1 MNIIGTIISGYKI
14 TEFIDSGGFGSV
26 YKAEKNGITYAI
38 KIFREDYVLKE
49 YREKGENN
57 RIKREIDIM
66 KSVSHPSLIKYIDD
80 FKEILAGVPSY
91 FLVMEYA
98 EGMNLRKLLTQKELT
113 EEEAI
118 IIFSKILDGIEALHS
133 IRGSNDDKGI
143 IHRDLKP
150 ENIIINNK
158 GEVKILDYGLSKIID
173 YTSITSTG
181 EVMGSP
187 IYMSPEQ
194 VKDSKHIDKRSDL
207 YTLGLILY
215 EMLTKRLPYSAT
227 NIPEL
232 FQKILNEQPIPPR
245 RWKPLI
251 KNEIENI
258 ILKLLEKEPY
268 KRFSSISE
276 LITAIKNLNGN
287 IPAKHYDTSIRAYIR
302 LYNEKS
308 AIENFSKRYKKE
320 INVIF
325 PINYQNLRQT
335 KNILPM
341 LHKGNFNIIIDPAT
355 IRLAYSAQQDVKGLQ
370 ELPYFPDNFNVISP
384 SYLSD
389 NQKKKEYVKQVI
401 DAQAKLLPNILL
413 SPFHYVHN
421 TNIPA
426 THKRNPVEEWFD
438 LDIKLIKESI
448 DYKNS
453 IPEYRDIPLYA
464 GICINSESLIDQT
477 FKEDFLNIFSSLAC
491 DGYLIYVDNIS
502 NETNSATL
510 FHYITTLTLLQKYT
524 NKPVIAGRVS
534 PGIGLGLISAGISGF
549 STGTARFES
558 FYEDLYKEAT
568 DAYNMYERYYFPEL
582 LGTIAIQRSNPVKLR
597 QIFDTL
603 GYCNCHYCSGKN
615 YIEIIKSPNNKLH
628 FLENLHQEVDY
639 LKSIQEK
646 DRLPYFINRIN
657 DALVNYGKLKSV
669 FKATDYAHLQ
679 NWKKVFEALNKK

>member
-1 MNIIGTIISGYKI
+1 MNMIGTTINGYQI

-26 YKAEKNGITYAI
+26 YKAEKDGILYAI

-66 KSVSHPSLIKYIDD
+66 KSVSHPSLIKYVDN
-80 FKEILAGVPSY
+80 FKEIISGVPSY

-98 EGMNLRKLLTQKELT
+98 EGINLKKYLAEKPIT
-113 EEEAI
+113 EKEAI
-118 IIFSKILDGIEALHS
+118 RIFLKILEGINALHS
-133 IRGSNDDKGI
+133 VRGSDDNKGI

-150 ENIIINNK
+150 ENIIVN
-158 GEVKILDYGLSKIID
+158 GEKIKILDYGLSKIID

-215 EMLTKRLPYSAT
+215 EMLTNKLPYSAS

-245 RWKPLI
+245 RWDPLI
-251 KNEIENI
+251 NNELENI

-268 KRFSSISE
+268 KRFSNVDE
-276 LITAIKNLNGN
+276 LSNAIKNINGTLP
-287 IPAKHYDTSIRAYIR
+287 IKKYDTSIRAYIR

-308 AIENFSKRYKKE
+308 AIENFSSRYKKE

-370 ELPYFPDNFNVISP
+370 ELPYFPDDFNVISP
-384 SYLSD
+384 SYLKD
-389 NQKKKEYVKQVI
+389 NQKKKEYVKKVI
-401 DAQAKLLPNILL
+401 DAQFNLSPDILL
-413 SPFHYVHN
+413 TPFHYVHN

-426 THKRNPVEEWFD
+426 TRRRNPVEEWFD

-453 IPEYRDIPLYA
+453 IPEYEDIPLYA
-464 GICINSESLIDQT
+464 GICINSESLSDQT

-502 NETNSATL
+502 NETNSTSL
-510 FHYITTLTLLQKYT
+510 YHYITTLTTLQKYT

-534 PGIGLGLISAGISGF
+534 PGIGLGLISVGISAF

-582 LGTIAIQRSNPVKLR
+582 LGTIAIDRKRPIKLK

-603 GYCNCHYCSGKN
+603 GFCNCHYCTGKT
-615 YIEIIKSPNNKLH
+615 YIDIIKSPNNKLH
-628 FLENLHQEVDY
+628 FLENLHKEVDY
-639 LKSIQEK
+639 LKTISESK
-646 DRLPYFINRIN
+646 RLAYFINRIN
-657 DALVNYGKLKSV
+657 EAIANYEKLKSV
-669 FKATDYAHLQ
+669 FKSSDYAHLQ
-679 NWKKVFEALNKK
+679 NWKKVFEALNK

>member
-1 MNIIGTIISGYKI
+1 MNIIGTTIRGYKI
-14 TEFIDSGGFGSV
+14 TEFIDSGSFGSV
-26 YKAEKNGITYAI
+26 YKSEKEGVLYAI

-66 KSVSHPSLIKYIDD
+66 KSVSHPSLIKYVDD
-80 FKEILAGVPSY
+80 FKETISGVPSY
-91 FLVMEYA
+91 FLIMEYA
-98 EGMNLRKLLTQKELT
+98 EGINLRRLLQKKELT
-113 EEEAI
+113 EKDAI
-118 IIFSKILDGIEALHS
+118 QIFFKILEGIEALHS
-133 IRGSNDDKGI
+133 VRGTDDDRGI

-150 ENIIINNK
+150 ENIIIN
-158 GEVKILDYGLSKIID
+158 GERIKILDYGLSKIID

-187 IYMSPEQ
+187 VYMSPEQ

-215 EMLTKRLPYSAT
+215 EMLTKKLPYSASS
-227 NIPEL
+227 IPEL

-251 KNEIENI
+251 NNGIENI

-268 KRFSSISE
+268 KRFNSPSE
-276 LITAIKNLNGN
+276 IIDAIRNVNGT
-287 IPAKHYDTSIRAYIR
+287 IQTPKYDTSTRVYIR

-308 AIENFSKRYKKE
+308 AIENFAKRYNKE

-384 SYLSD
+384 SYLND

-401 DAQAKLLPNILL
+401 DEQAKLLPNILL
-413 SPFHYVHN
+413 TPFHYVHN

-426 THKRNPVEEWFD
+426 THRRNPVEEWFD

-453 IPEYRDIPLYA
+453 QPNYSIFPLYA
-464 GICINSESLIDQT
+464 GICINSESLLDQT

-510 FHYITTLTLLQKYT
+510 FHYISTLTALQRYT

-582 LGTIAIQRSNPVKLR
+582 LGTVAIQRKNPVKLK
-597 QIFDTL
+597 QIFDNI
-603 GYCNCHYCSGKN
+603 GYCNCYYCSGKS
-615 YIEIIKSPNNKLH
+615 YIEMIDAPNNKLH
-628 FLENLHQEVDY
+628 FLENIHREIDH
-639 LKSIQEK
+639 LKTINNK
-646 DRLPYFINRIN
+646 DRIAYFINRIDN
-657 DALVNYGKLKSV
+657 ALTNYGKLTSV
-669 FKATDYAHLQ
+669 FKPTDYAHLQ
-679 NWKKVFEALNKK
+679 NWKKVFEALNK

>member
-1 MNIIGTIISGYKI
+1 MNITGTIINEYKI
-14 TEFIDSGGFGSV
+14 IKFIDSGGFGSV
-26 YKAEKNGITYAI
+26 YKAEKDGILYAI

-66 KSVSHPSLIKYIDD
+66 KSISHPNLIKYIDD
-80 FKEILAGVPSY
+80 FKETISGVPSY

-98 EGMNLRKLLTQKELT
+98 EGINLRNLLNQKELS
-113 EEEAI
+113 ENEAI
-118 IIFSKILDGIEALHS
+118 KLFIEILNGIEALHS
-133 IRGSNDDKGI
+133 VRGTNDDTGI

-150 ENIIINNK
+150 ENIIVNNGK
-158 GEVKILDYGLSKIID
+158 VKIIDYGISKIID

-215 EMLTKRLPYSAT
+215 EMLTNKLPYSAS

-251 KNEIENI
+251 NNEVENI

-268 KRFSSISE
+268 KRFSSTNE
-276 LITAIKNLNGN
+276 LLDSIQNINGATQ
-287 IPAKHYDTSIRAYIR
+287 IQKFDTSIRAYIR

-308 AIENFSKRYKKE
+308 AIENFSKRYNNE

-370 ELPYFPDNFNVISP
+370 ELPYFPNEFNVISP
-384 SYLSD
+384 AYLKD
-389 NQKKKEYVKQVI
+389 NQKKKEYVKKVI
-401 DAQAKLLPNILL
+401 DAQANLSPDILL
-413 SPFHYVHN
+413 TPFHYVHN

-426 THKRNPVEEWFD
+426 TRRRNPVEEWFD

-453 IPEYRDIPLYA
+453 ITEYSEIPLYA
-464 GICINSESLIDQT
+464 GICINSESLLDQT

-491 DGYLIYVDNIS
+491 DGYLIYVDNIN
-502 NETNSATL
+502 NETNSTSL
-510 FHYITTLTLLQKYT
+510 FHYITTLTTLQKYT
-524 NKPVIAGRVS
+524 KKPVIAGRVS

-568 DAYNMYERYYFPEL
+568 DAYNMYERYYFPDL
-582 LGTIAIQRSNPVKLR
+582 LGTVAIQRKNPVKLK
-597 QIFDTL
+597 QIFDNI
-603 GYCNCHYCSGKN
+603 GYCNCHYCSGKS
-615 YIEIIKSPNNKLH
+615 YIEMIDAPNNKLH
-628 FLENLHQEVDY
+628 FLENLHKEVDY
-639 LKSIQEK
+639 LKTIPENK
-646 DRLPYFINRIN
+646 RIAYFNNRI
-657 DALVNYGKLKSV
+657 DKALANYKKLKGV
-669 FKATDYAHLQ
+669 FKSSDYSHLQ
-679 NWKKVFEALNKK
+679 NWKKVFEALNK

>member
-1 MNIIGTIISGYKI
+1 MNIIGTTIKGYKI

-26 YKAEKNGITYAI
+26 YKAEKDGTVYAI

-80 FKEILAGVPSY
+80 FKETISGVPSY

-98 EGMNLRKLLTQKELT
+98 EGHNLRKLLSAKEIT
-113 EEEAI
+113 EDEAI
-118 IIFSKILDGIEALHS
+118 IIFLKILEGINALHT
-133 IRGSNDDKGI
+133 IRGTDDDKGI

-150 ENIIINNK
+150 ENIIINGDK
-158 GEVKILDYGLSKIID
+158 IKILDYGLSKIID

-187 IYMSPEQ
+187 VYMSPEQ

-215 EMLTKRLPYSAT
+215 EMLTNKLPYSAS

-251 KNEIENI
+251 NNEIENI

-268 KRFSSISE
+268 KRFGSANE
-276 LITAIKNLNGN
+276 LLNAIKSINGTV
-287 IPAKHYDTSIRAYIR
+287 PKQEFDTSIRAYIR

-308 AIENFSKRYKKE
+308 AIDNFSKRYQKE

-355 IRLAYSAQQDVKGLQ
+355 IRLTYSAQQDVIGLQ
-370 ELPYFPDNFNVISP
+370 ELPYFPNDFNVISP
-384 SYLSD
+384 SYLKD

-401 DAQAKLLPNILL
+401 DAQANLKPNILL

-426 THKRNPVEEWFD
+426 TNRRNPVEEWFD

-453 IPEYRDIPLYA
+453 TPAYEKIPLFA
-464 GICINSESLIDQT
+464 GICINSQSLIEQD
-477 FKEDFLNIFSSLAC
+477 FKEEFLNIFSSLNC

-502 NETNSATL
+502 NETNSTTL
-510 FHYITTLTLLQKYT
+510 FHYITTLTTLQKYT

-582 LGTIAIQRSNPVKLR
+582 LGTVAIQRKNPVKLK

-603 GYCNCHYCSGKN
+603 GFCNCHYCSGKS
-615 YIEIIKSPNNKLH
+615 YVEMIDAPNNKLH
-628 FLENLHQEVDY
+628 FLENLHKEIDY
-639 LKSIQEK
+639 LKTIPENE
-646 DRLPYFINRIN
+646 RMTNFITRI
-657 DALVNYGKLKSV
+657 DEALVNYGKLKNI
-669 FKATDYAHLQ
+669 FKSSDYAHLH
-679 NWKKVFEALNKK
+679 NWKKVFETLNK

>member
-1 MNIIGTIISGYKI
+1 MNIIGTSINGYKI

-26 YKAEKNGITYAI
+26 YKAEKDGIVYAI

-57 RIKREIDIM
+57 RILREIDIM
-66 KSVSHPSLIKYIDD
+66 KSVSHPNLIKYIDD
-80 FKEILAGVPSY
+80 FKEIIAGVPSY

-98 EGMNLRKLLTQKELT
+98 EGTNLRKLLTHKELT
-113 EEEAI
+113 ENETI
-118 IIFSKILDGIEALHS
+118 TIFSKILDGIEALHS
-133 IRGSNDDKGI
+133 IRGIDDDKGI

-150 ENIIINNK
+150 ENIIINNN
-158 GEVKILDYGLSKIID
+158 GDVKILDYGLSKIID

-194 VKDSKHIDKRSDL
+194 VKGSKHIDKRSDL

-215 EMLTKRLPYSAT
+215 EMLTQKLPYSAT

-245 RWKPLI
+245 RWNPLI
-251 KNEIENI
+251 NNEIENI
-258 ILKLLEKEPY
+258 ILNLLEKEPY
-268 KRFSSISE
+268 KRLSSVSE
-276 LITAIKNLNGN
+276 LIIAIKNLNGN
-287 IPAKHYDTSIRAYIR
+287 LPAKHYDTSIRAYIR

-308 AIENFSKRYKKE
+308 AIENFSKRYKQA

-341 LHKGNFNIIIDPAT
+341 LQKGKFNIIIDPAT

-370 ELPYFPDNFNVISP
+370 ELPYFPNDFNVISP
-384 SYLSD
+384 AYLSD

-401 DAQAKLLPNILL
+401 DAQANLLPNILL

-421 TNIPA
+421 TNVPA
-426 THKRNPVEEWFD
+426 TNRRNPVEEWFD

-453 IPEYRDIPLYA
+453 VPKYMNIPLYA
-464 GICINSESLIDQT
+464 GICINSESLLDQT
-477 FKEDFLNIFSSLAC
+477 FKDEFLNIFSSLAC

-510 FHYITTLTLLQKYT
+510 FHYITTLTTLQKYT
-524 NKPVIAGRVS
+524 NKPVIVGRVS
-534 PGIGLGLISAGISGF
+534 PGIGLGLISSGISGF
-549 STGTARFES
+549 STGTARFET

-582 LGTIAIQRSNPVKLR
+582 LGTVAIQRKNPVKLK

-603 GYCNCHYCSGKN
+603 GYCDCHYCAGKN
-615 YIEIIKSPNNKLH
+615 YIDIIKSPNNKLH

-639 LKSIQEK
+639 LKSIK
-646 DRLPYFINRIN
+646 DNERIPYFINRI
-657 DALVNYGKLKSV
+657 DKALANYGKLRSV
-669 FKATDYAHLQ
+669 FKTTDYAHLQ
-679 NWKKVFEALNKK
+679 NWKRVFETLNK

>member
-1 MNIIGTIISGYKI
+1 
-14 TEFIDSGGFGSV
+14 
-26 YKAEKNGITYAI
+26 
-38 KIFREDYVLKE
+38 
-49 YREKGENN
+49 
-57 RIKREIDIM
+57 M

-80 FKEILAGVPSY
+80 FKETISGVPSY

-98 EGMNLRKLLTQKELT
+98 EGVNLRKFLSGKSLT
-113 EEEAI
+113 EEEALK
-118 IIFSKILDGIEALHS
+118 IFLKILEGINVLHS
-133 IRGSNDDKGI
+133 IRGPEDDKGI

-150 ENIIINNK
+150 ENIIVN
-158 GEVKILDYGLSKIID
+158 GEQIKTLDYGLSKIID

-215 EMLTKRLPYSAT
+215 EMLTNKLPYSAT
-227 NIPEL
+227 IIPEL
-232 FQKILNEQPIPPR
+232 FQKILYEQPIPPR

-251 KNEIENI
+251 NNEVENI
-258 ILKLLEKEPY
+258 ILKLLEKEPH
-268 KRFSSISE
+268 KRYSSAEE
-276 LITAIKNLNGN
+276 LLNAIININGTRT
-287 IPAKHYDTSIRAYIR
+287 IKEFDTSIRAYIR

-308 AIENFSKRYKKE
+308 AIENFSKRYQKE

-370 ELPYFPDNFNVISP
+370 ELPYFPDNFYVISP
-384 SYLSD
+384 SYLIN

-401 DAQAKLLPNILL
+401 DAQANLEPNIFLT
-413 SPFHYVHN
+413 PFHYVYN
-421 TNIPA
+421 TNFPA
-426 THKRNPVEEWFD
+426 THRRNPVEEWFD

-453 IPEYRDIPLYA
+453 IPDYSTIPLYA
-464 GICINSESLIDQT
+464 GICINSQSLVDTT
-477 FKEDFLNIFSSLAC
+477 FKEDFLNIFSSLTC

-502 NETNSATL
+502 NETNSTTL
-510 FHYITTLTLLQKYT
+510 FHYITTLTTLQKYT

-534 PGIGLGLISAGISGF
+534 PGIGLGLISSGISGF

-582 LGTIAIQRSNPVKLR
+582 LGTIAIERRKPIKLK
-597 QIFDTL
+597 QIFNTL
-603 GYCNCHYCSGKN
+603 GYCNCHYCSGKT
-615 YIEIIKSPNNKLH
+615 YIDIIKSPNNKLH
-628 FLENLHQEVDY
+628 FLENLHKEVDY
-639 LKSIQEK
+639 LKTIQENE
-646 DRLPYFINRIN
+646 RITYFIDRI
-657 DALVNYGKLKSV
+657 DEAIANYGKLKSV
-669 FKATDYAHLQ
+669 FKSSDYIHLQ
-679 NWKKVFEALNKK
+679 NWKKVFKALNK

>member
-1 MNIIGTIISGYKI
+1 MNIIGTNINGYKI

-26 YKAEKNGITYAI
+26 YKAEKDGIVYAI

-57 RIKREIDIM
+57 RILREIDIM
-66 KSVSHPSLIKYIDD
+66 KSVSHPNLIKYIDD
-80 FKEILAGVPSY
+80 FKEIIAGVPSY

-98 EGMNLRKLLTQKELT
+98 EGTNLRKLLTHKELT
-113 EEEAI
+113 EKETI
-118 IIFSKILDGIEALHS
+118 TIFSKILYGIEALHS
-133 IRGSNDDKGI
+133 IRGSDDDKGI

-158 GEVKILDYGLSKIID
+158 EDVKILDYGLSKIID

-215 EMLTKRLPYSAT
+215 EMLTQKLPYSAT

-245 RWKPLI
+245 RWNPLI
-251 KNEIENI
+251 NNEIENI
-258 ILKLLEKEPY
+258 ILNLLEKEPY
-268 KRFSSISE
+268 KRLSSVSE
-276 LITAIKNLNGN
+276 LIIAIKNLNGN
-287 IPAKHYDTSIRAYIR
+287 LPAKHYDTSIRAYIR

-308 AIENFSKRYKKE
+308 AIENFSKRYKQE

-341 LHKGNFNIIIDPAT
+341 LQKGKFNIIIDPAT

-370 ELPYFPDNFNVISP
+370 ELPYFPNDFNVISP
-384 SYLSD
+384 AYLSD

-401 DAQAKLLPNILL
+401 DAQANLLPNILL

-421 TNIPA
+421 TNVPA
-426 THKRNPVEEWFD
+426 TNRRNPVEEWFD

-453 IPEYRDIPLYA
+453 VPKYMNIPLYA
-464 GICINSESLIDQT
+464 GICINSESLLDQT
-477 FKEDFLNIFSSLAC
+477 FKDEFLNIFSSLAC

-510 FHYITTLTLLQKYT
+510 FHYITTLTTLQKYT

-534 PGIGLGLISAGISGF
+534 PGIGLGLISSGISGF
-549 STGTARFES
+549 STGTARFET

-582 LGTIAIQRSNPVKLR
+582 LGTVAIQRKNPVKLK

-603 GYCNCHYCSGKN
+603 GYCNCHYCAGKN
-615 YIEIIKSPNNKLH
+615 YIDIIKSPNNKLH

-639 LKSIQEK
+639 LKSIK
-646 DRLPYFINRIN
+646 DNERIPYFINRI
-657 DALVNYGKLKSV
+657 DEALANYGKLRSV
-669 FKATDYAHLQ
+669 FKTTDYTHLE
-679 NWKKVFEALNKK
+679 NWKRVFETLNK

>member
-1 MNIIGTIISGYKI
+1 MNLIGTIVNSYKI
-14 TEFIDSGGFGSV
+14 IEFIDSGGFGSV
-26 YKAEKNGITYAI
+26 YKAEKDGTIYAI

-49 YREKGENN
+49 YREKGDNN

-66 KSVSHPSLIKYIDD
+66 KSVAHPSLIKYIDD
-80 FKEILAGVPSY
+80 FKETISGVPSY
-91 FLVMEYA
+91 FLIMEHA
-98 EGMNLRKLLTQKELT
+98 EGVNLRKLLSEKEIT
-113 EEEAI
+113 ENEAI
-118 IIFSKILDGIEALHS
+118 KIFLKILEGIYALHS
-133 IRGSNDDKGI
+133 IRGTDDDKGI

-150 ENIIINNK
+150 ENIIINGK
-158 GEVKILDYGLSKIID
+158 RIKILDYGLSKIID

-187 IYMSPEQ
+187 VYMSPEQ

-207 YTLGLILY
+207 YSLGLILY
-215 EMLTKRLPYSAT
+215 EILTNKLPYSAS

-251 KNEIENI
+251 NNEIENI

-268 KRFSSISE
+268 KRFNGVKEILNAIININGSTQ
-276 LITAIKNLNGN
+276 ITS
-287 IPAKHYDTSIRAYIR
+287 YDTSIRAYIR

-308 AIENFSKRYKKE
+308 AIEDFSKRYNKE
-320 INVIF
+320 MNAIF

-370 ELPYFPDNFNVISP
+370 ELSYFPDDFNVISP
-384 SYLSD
+384 SYLKD

-401 DAQAKLLPNILL
+401 DAQANLSPNILL

-426 THKRNPVEEWFD
+426 THRRNPVEEWFD

-448 DYKNS
+448 DYRNS
-453 IPEYRDIPLYA
+453 RPEYAKVPLYA
-464 GICINSESLIDQT
+464 GICINSESLLDQT

-491 DGYLIYVDNIS
+491 DGYLIYIDNIS
-502 NETNSATL
+502 IKTNSVTL
-510 FHYITTLTLLQKYT
+510 FHYIKTLTTLQKYT
-524 NKPVIAGRVS
+524 KKPVIAGRVS

-558 FYEDLYKEAT
+558 FSEDLYKEAT
-568 DAYNMYERYYFPEL
+568 DAYNMYERYYFHEL
-582 LGTIAIQRSNPVKLR
+582 LDTIAIQRKNPVKLK

-603 GYCNCHYCSGKN
+603 GYCDCHYCSGKT
-615 YIEIIKSPNNKLH
+615 YIDIIK
-628 FLENLHQEVDY
+628 
-639 LKSIQEK
+639 
-646 DRLPYFINRIN
+646 
-657 DALVNYGKLKSV
+657 
-669 FKATDYAHLQ
+669 
-679 NWKKVFEALNKK
+679 